1 MDGGRDCFVR
11 MNLEHKECV
20 QLTALKTE
28 VFCPPLPLQCF
39 QFLAFLPQLRPSGK
53 FCVCF
58 PSVTACFDDIT
69 PSESQPPGS
78 PWHLPVPVNL
88 LSTNFSIFSRHS
100 LWGKFRPPVY
110 CCSWIFVFNWC
121 RWKPKIK
128 LWGLGRSVKA
138 SGATICG
145 IWVYWSATAR
155 RGAATSAALSIVS
168 AAVAFVFDPVSACV
182 SDAYHRPRDVKVWV
196 FGYGD
201 IVNLMC
207 RSKSWMLFP
216 PGDSGGD
223 SSPLALSIAALMSR
237 GIRTD

>member
-1 MDGGRDCFVR
+1 
-11 MNLEHKECV
+11 MNLEHKEHV

-39 QFLAFLPQLRPSGK
+39 QFLPFLPQLRPTGQ
-53 FCVCF
+53 FCACF

-78 PWHLPVPVNL
+78 SWHLPVPLNL
-88 LSTNFSIFSRHS
+88 LSTSVPVLARHS
-100 LWGKFRPPVY
+100 LRGERRPLVY
-110 CCSWIFVFNWC
+110 CHSWVSVINWLC
-121 RWKPKIK
+121 RVPKIK
-128 LWGLGRSVKA
+128 LGGLGRYVKA

-145 IWVYWSATAR
+145 IWVYWSATACQ
-155 RGAATSAALSIVS
+155 GAATSAALSTVC

-182 SDAYHRPRDVKVWV
+182 SDAYHRPCDVKVWV
-196 FGYGD
+196 FGYGA

-216 PGDSGGD
+216 PGDSSD
-223 SSPLALSIAALMSR
+223 SSPLALGSC
-237 GIRTD
+237 